1 MTAICAVYAPSVVH
15 DLLAM
20 IAASDLKSLR
30 AELSD
35 TGVFARRTV
44 RTAGKLM
51 VLLAAVAA
59 LLTLVVLMPW
69 WWAFMLVPITA
80 IPAVTAAMIGH
91 EAAHG
96 SFAARP
102 LTNELV
108 LHLVFP
114 FFGGLGVQHWKNK
127 HNHLHHGHPNVV
139 GRDPD
144 MNVWPMALT
153 SAEHAASSRF
163 RRWLQRTLQGYLFW
177 PLTMLLAF
185 SMRYE
190 SVRYLVRRAR
200 AGAIDGAW
208 VADAACLLAHYAVW
222 LVVPA
227 FWFGV
232 LPVLLVYAGLWAT
245 AGVLLALIFAPA
257 HIGLPVADAGQRSGW
272 DQQLAGTRNL
282 RMPGWL
288 SWFFIGLDF
297 QVEHH
302 LFPRIP
308 HQNLA
313 QASRVVGPWC
323 ARVGAPYQSA
333 SYRSSLR
340 QVTRHVRLS
349 WQIGPEVAVES
360 SVPAM
365 LDHRLAIGSR
375 VFYPGHGVVSV
386 KGIEE
391 RAFGGEIQL
400 FYLLVVNVDASIKL
414 MLPVGKVGQA
424 GIRPLV
430 TAAKARA
437 LMKAVAEQ
445 PESQTFPS
453 DPVSRKQRT
462 TGYGE
467 ALKSGSADRYT
478 EALRELMSRHRAGKL
493 SPGEQQILQRALAMF
508 VDEMSAALDR
518 SPDDVRADLRS
529 ITEVPAAGS

>member
-1 MTAICAVYAPSVVH
+1 
-15 DLLAM
+15 M
-20 IAASDLKSLR
+20 IAASDLKVLR

-35 TGVFARRTV
+35 SGVFARRTA
-44 RTAGKLM
+44 RTSGKLA

-59 LLTLVVLMPW
+59 LLALVALMPW
-69 WWAFMLVPITA
+69 WCAVLLVPLAA

-91 EAAHG
+91 EAGHG

-114 FFGGLGVQHWKNK
+114 LFGGLGVQHWKNK

-144 MNVWPMALT
+144 MNVWPMALS

-163 RRWLQRTLQGYLFW
+163 RRWLQRRLQGHLFW
-177 PLTMLLAF
+177 PLTVLLAF

-190 SVRYLVRRAR
+190 SARYLIRRAR
-200 AGAIDGAW
+200 AGEVDRAL
-208 VADAACLLAHYAVW
+208 VADAACLLAHYAAW

-227 FWFGV
+227 FWFG
-232 LPVLLVYAGLWAT
+232 LWPVLMVYAGLWAT
-245 AGVLLALIFAPA
+245 AGVLLALVFAPA
-257 HIGLPVADAGQRSGW
+257 HIGLPLSDAGQRGAW

-313 QASRVVGPWC
+313 RAALVVGPWC

-360 SVPAM
+360 SVPQT
-365 LDHRLAIGSR
+365 LHELTIGSR

-386 KGIEE
+386 KAIEE
-391 RAFGGEIQL
+391 RAFGGEIQR
-400 FYLLVVNVDASIKL
+400 FYLLVVAVDASVKL
-414 MLPVGKVGQA
+414 MLPVGKVEQA

-430 TAAKARA
+430 SAAKARA

-445 PESQTFPS
+445 PEQQDFPS

-478 EALRELMSRHRAGKL
+478 EALRELMGRHRAGKL
-493 SPGEQQILQRALAMF
+493 SPGEQQFLQRALGMF

-518 SPDDVRADLRS
+518 SPDEVRADLRS
-529 ITEVPAAGS
+529 IAEVPEAGS